1 MDFKFGNGDNVSE
14 RELQYDYELHDNVLI
29 DLIKYSR
36 SSVVKNEEQVVLT
49 FLGYMTGFMEAPS
62 HYVSGVLTGTAG
74 SGKSHAKNQVDKV
87 FPDEY
92 LYEATQGSEK
102 SLIYDETWED
112 AYIAALD
119 ELQKIPEETIEIL
132 KSLHGGE
139 DEEFR
144 YKVTGSGEGAD
155 RTTDEIVRSAMP
167 FWFLYAQN
175 EPDFEMWD
183 RLLKIPIHESKEK
196 NEAVSATQ
204 WDHTMIAFGDSENDY
219 MFDFSDGRDAL
230 TDHIREMPKNAW
242 VKIPAGEE
250 EFGWDAHEHAKH
262 IFDMK
267 RSETN
272 RVSGMIAN
280 LVRPSTL
287 INYKNR
293 QKKQMHIPNEG
304 TKTVYI
310 AEPQDVY
317 NIFAARDVLLA
328 TTHELD
334 RKKKALCLS
343 IQEAGGMDSKATIQ
357 DMQEEL
363 QQTNASFV
371 KRHQIEQMLEDLIQ
385 NYLVEK
391 HERTGE
397 ANLYEFKGWHALGSF
412 EITEEFKRVFGDCI
426 DPFTGEN
433 AVESARRINR
443 EIEPTLSDFQSESD
457 VSSNSDGGQST
468 LSGTTDREITL
479 DTEEEYVRQHL
490 YRTLDGVTV
499 NNLTER
505 EPSLYQMLGIVPLDE
520 EHDDDIDIEGTIF
533 DPNHELWAGKRYA
546 EDKREVEHRV
556 HDLIK
561 RLNEEKGVFKT
572 EVKKKV
578 GGRPDSMK
586 CTVLSEDQL

>member
-1 MDFKFGNGDNVSE
+1 MDFNFGENNNVPE
-14 RELQYDYELHDNVLI
+14 RDLQYDYELHDNVLI

-49 FLGYMTGFMEAPS
+49 FLGYMTGFMEAPG

-102 SLIYDETWED
+102 SLIYDDTWED

-144 YKVTGSGEGAD
+144 YKVTSGGEGAD
-155 RTTDEIVRSAMP
+155 RGADEIVRSAMP

-196 NEAVSATQ
+196 NEAVLATQ
-204 WDHTMIAFGDSENDY
+204 WDHTMIAFGDSEHDY
-219 MFDFSDGRDAL
+219 MFDFADGRDAL
-230 TDHIREMPKNAW
+230 TDHIREMPKNAR

-250 EFGWDAHEHAKH
+250 EFGWDANEHAKH
-262 IFDMK
+262 IFDTK

-272 RVSGMIAN
+272 RVGGMIAN
-280 LVRPSTL
+280 LVRASTL
-287 INYKNR
+287 VNYKNR
-293 QKKQMHIPNEG
+293 EKKQMHIPNEG
-304 TKTVYI
+304 VKDVYI
-310 AEPQDVY
+310 TEPQDVW
-317 NIFAARDVLLA
+317 NVLATRDVLLA

-343 IQEAGGMDSKATIQ
+343 IQEAGGTDSRATIQ
-357 DMQEEL
+357 DMQEYL
-363 QQTNASFV
+363 RKTNASFV

-391 HERTGE
+391 HERHGE
-397 ANLYEFKGWHALGSF
+397 ANLYEFKGWQALGSF
-412 EITEEFKRVFGDCI
+412 EINEEFKRVFDGCV
-426 DPFTGEN
+426 DPFTGED
-433 AVESARRINR
+433 AIESARRINK
-443 EIEPTLSDFQSESD
+443 EIEPTITDFQSETD
-457 VSSNSDGGQST
+457 VSSDSDSGQAT
-468 LSGTTDREITL
+468 LSGTP
-479 DTEEEYVRQHL
+479 DTEIELDEEEEAVREHL
-490 YRTLDGVTV
+490 HRSLDGVTV
-499 NNLTER
+499 DNLTER

-520 EHDDDIDIEGTIF
+520 DHDDDVDIEGTIF
-533 DPNHELWAGKRYA
+533 DPAHELWAGKRYA
-546 EDKREVEHRV
+546 EDKREVEHTI

-572 EVKKKV
+572 EVTKKV
-578 GGRPDSMK
+578 SGQPESMK
-586 CTVLSEDQL
+586 CSVLSEDQL